1 MHWRIDKESY
11 FLNWP
16 TRTIDQLAPLD
27 FFPPKKH
34 LWECVDSFS
43 VDLCKNT
50 DRTICLSVSIYSWVT
65 DWKSKSAIAYLC
77 RCRAKRKWFG
87 FLNSGFISSKALN
100 GLVRLVSKLS
110 DITGTC
116 LALDPRPDIL
126 LTLSARSVSLLKRG
140 FRQRL

>member
-1 MHWRIDKESY
+1 MKAIFLID
-11 FLNWP
+11 P
-16 TRTIDQLAPLD
+16 LAPLD
-27 FFPPKKH
+27 YFPPKKH

-50 DRTICLSVSIYSWVT
+50 GRTICLAVSIYSEVT
-65 DWKSKSAIAYLC
+65 DWKSKSAIAHLR

-87 FLNSGFISSKALN
+87 FLKSGLKGSKALN

-110 DITGTC
+110 DITCTC
-116 LALDPRPDIL
+116 LALDPRPDFS
-126 LTLSARSVSLLKRG
+126 LTLSARSVKFLKRG